1 MTSGQRSPCLPHALY
16 GVPEGV
22 ATGEFCTPG
31 VAVGLASSCRTALGD
46 ATDVGVTSGVADEI
60 GVADVC
66 GLAEACALADD
77 CGVTFAAGVLE
88 EFTVGPGIALVFGAA
103 VAVAAGLAFFSSL
116 SSRPTRRSELCLDTK
131 IVRIRVIP
139 KNMPPR

>member
-1 MTSGQRSPCLPHALY
+1 VTSGQRSPCRRYAHTPICPY

-31 VAVGLASSCRTALGD
+31 VAVGLASSCTAALGD
-46 ATDVGVTSGVADEI
+46 ATGVGVTSGVADEI
-60 GVADVC
+60 GVPDVC
-66 GLAEACALADD
+66 GLADD

-88 EFTVGPGIALVFGAA
+88 EFTVEPGIALVFGAA

-116 SSRPTRRSELCLDTK
+116 SSRPTLRSELCLDTK

-139 KNMPPR
+139 KNIPPR

>member
-1 MTSGQRSPCLPHALY
+1 MSPIRRYAHTPIRLY

-22 ATGEFCTPG
+22 ATGEFRTPG
-31 VAVGLASSCRTALGD
+31 VAVGLASSCAAALGD
-46 ATDVGVTSGVADEI
+46 ATGVGVTSGVADEI
-60 GVADVC
+60 GVPDVC
-66 GLAEACALADD
+66 GLADD

-88 EFTVGPGIALVFGAA
+88 EFTVELGIALVFGAT

-116 SSRPTRRSELCLDTK
+116 SSRPTLRSELCLDTK

-139 KNMPPR
+139 KNIPPR